1 MPINTIYKTYCSRC
15 GKETIVS
22 KVWEEKIG
30 NSVVTT
36 TKKVCPDKNC
46 QKINDAEIK
55 KMVARRTKMDNRHKN
70 MIRNKK
76 QVNKKGKGVNK
87 HG

>member
-1 MPINTIYKTYCSRC
+1 MPTNTIFKTYCSRC

-22 KVWEEKIG
+22 KIWEEKIG
-30 NSVVTT
+30 NSIVTT
-36 TKKVCPDKNC
+36 TKKVCPDRNC
-46 QKINDAEIK
+46 QKLNDREIK
-55 KMVARRTKMDNRHKN
+55 KMRKRKIQMDDRRKN

-76 QVNKKGKGVNK
+76 QVNKNSKGVKK